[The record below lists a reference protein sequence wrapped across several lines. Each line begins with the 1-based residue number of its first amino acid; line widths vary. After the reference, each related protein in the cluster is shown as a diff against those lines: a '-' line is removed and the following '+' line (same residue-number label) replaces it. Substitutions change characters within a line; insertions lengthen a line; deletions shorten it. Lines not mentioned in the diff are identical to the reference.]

1 MSRRTKISGLLLREL
16 RKEADLTQQDLAT
29 RIGISR
35 ETVSAIENDK
45 RETIEAIGAEVI
57 SKWHIICAQRAS
69 AATRN
74 KFFQHVMQYFGF
86 SDQHLVNT
94 TKEIAKPEE

>member
-16 RKEADLTQQDLAT
+16 RKEAQLTQNDPAT

-45 RETIEAIGAEVI
+45 RETIEALGAEVI
-57 SKWHIICAQRAS
+57 SKWP
-69 AATRN
+69 
-74 KFFQHVMQYFGF
+74 V
-86 SDQHLVNT
+86 
-94 TKEIAKPEE
+94 